1 MPRIKLLV
9 LFDNDIKKYIKAD
22 ANLLNL
28 HNKKIYISIPHVYS
42 LSKIIIHD
50 CFILS

>member
-28 HNKKIYISIPHVYS
+28 HNKNIYFNPSYV
-42 LSKIIIHD
+42 
-50 CFILS
+50 